1 MTSAVDR
8 SLSIIERVHFWTK
21 RWPLRTITVILIVF
35 VAMLFYA
42 AGVYALARRPH

>member
-1 MTSAVDR
+1 MYTR
-8 SLSIIERVHFWTK
+8 SRLQDLLPKLVLAPSF
-21 RWPLRTITVILIVF
+21 VIVIVF